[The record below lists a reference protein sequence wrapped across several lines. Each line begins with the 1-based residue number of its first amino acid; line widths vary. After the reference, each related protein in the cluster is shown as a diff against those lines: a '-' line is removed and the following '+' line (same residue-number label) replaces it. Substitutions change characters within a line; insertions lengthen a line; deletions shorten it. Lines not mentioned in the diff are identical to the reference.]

1 MPLREQKTLECTG
14 AVTGQRNTR
23 CANGKK
29 KRERVFMGRKK
40 RDPKWG
46 GEESVSGAKKK
57 GGASERV
64 MD

>member
-1 MPLREQKTLECTG
+1 MYRGGNRAKKYKMCEWK
-14 AVTGQRNTR
+14 
-23 CANGKK
+23 KK

-57 GGASERV
+57 GGASQRV

>member
-1 MPLREQKTLECTG
+1 
-14 AVTGQRNTR
+14 
-23 CANGKK
+23 
-29 KRERVFMGRKK
+29 MGRKK

-57 GGASERV
+57 GGASQRV

>member
-1 MPLREQKTLECTG
+1 MRRE
-14 AVTGQRNTR
+14 
-23 CANGKK
+23 KK